1 MPWLHL
7 LVWLIVFEM
16 YQNPMENTIFV
27 NDTLPHAQATMGS
40 ISTTPLSP
48 HPHSS
53 VFEMGEIYLQYQ
65 ALQQTLSSIGHPST
79 TCISQN
85 INTLPTLANS
95 SGNTDSHTYPTSAGS
110 DWMTLANIDIAHGD
124 VDNSACRIENESHEG
139 AHNLSTHSANHN
151 SSYINAIDLTT
162 ESDTQ
167 CDDTFQI
174 EGDQQPAIDI
184 ANIVTDNGFIEH
196 SSHTQIRA
204 GSQPTD
210 LSNTVTVNEDIEHI
224 NHPQIG
230 AYSRPIDIA
239 NIHTQT
245 RAGSRPIDIRTIAD
259 EHGLIEHANNR
270 QIRADSRPIDMA
282 FLERPNLVQIHAN
295 SQPIHTQ
302 ILQQDASNSTRED
315 VFHQQAAAAIPVPQ
329 PRSRISTNADGIKIF
344 TQSEYKPKEFNRMM
358 LCNIGFDN
366 LGLGWSTAKKT
377 VRLMFIPKQRRST
390 HQKKKGPDS
399 TRCSGLE
406 INEQIDVIHAE
417 LGYIPA
423 SID

>member
-139 AHNLSTHSANHN
+139 AHNLS
-151 SSYINAIDLTT
+151 YINAIDLTIRYDIKHTSKTGT
-162 ESDTQ
+162 EYHEKVPEEYYAQ
-167 CDDTFQI
+167 VEDD
-174 EGDQQPAIDI
+174 
-184 ANIVTDNGFIEH
+184 
-196 SSHTQIRA
+196 
-204 GSQPTD
+204 
-210 LSNTVTVNEDIEHI
+210 
-224 NHPQIG
+224 
-230 AYSRPIDIA
+230 
-239 NIHTQT
+239 
-245 RAGSRPIDIRTIAD
+245 
-259 EHGLIEHANNR
+259 
-270 QIRADSRPIDMA
+270 
-282 FLERPNLVQIHAN
+282 
-295 SQPIHTQ
+295 
-302 ILQQDASNSTRED
+302 
-315 VFHQQAAAAIPVPQ
+315 
-329 PRSRISTNADGIKIF
+329 
-344 TQSEYKPKEFNRMM
+344 
-358 LCNIGFDN
+358 
-366 LGLGWSTAKKT
+366 
-377 VRLMFIPKQRRST
+377 
-390 HQKKKGPDS
+390 
-399 TRCSGLE
+399 
-406 INEQIDVIHAE
+406 
-417 LGYIPA
+417 
-423 SID
+423 

>member
-139 AHNLSTHSANHN
+139 PHNLSTHSANHN

-239 NIHTQT
+239 NIHHGNAFGDHPNHTQT
-245 RAGSRPIDIRTIAD
+245 RAASRPIDIRTIAD
-259 EHGLIEHANNR
+259 DNGLIGHS
-270 QIRADSRPIDMA
+270 IHT
-282 FLERPNLVQIHAN
+282 QIHAN
-295 SQPIHTQ
+295 SQPSDLSNTVTENDDIEHIHHPQIGAYSRPIDIANIHHGNAFGDHPNHTQTRAASRPIDIRTIADDNGFIGHSIHTQ
-302 ILQQDASNSTRED
+302 IHANSQPSDLSNTVTEND
-315 VFHQQAAAAIPVPQ
+315 DIEHIHHPQ
-329 PRSRISTNADGIKIF
+329 
-344 TQSEYKPKEFNRMM
+344 
-358 LCNIGFDN
+358 IG
-366 LGLGWSTAKKT
+366 A
-377 VRLMFIPKQRRST
+377 
-390 HQKKKGPDS
+390 
-399 TRCSGLE
+399 
-406 INEQIDVIHAE
+406 
-417 LGYIPA
+417 Y
-423 SID
+423 